1 MFGIAHNLS
10 NTVFDTEHYSLYLSS
25 VEKILDMSGRVINA
39 YKYDAFGK
47 TTYREERVR
56 NLFKYAGQLGV
67 IADEELVEIYMMRS
81 RHYDAK
87 HGRFISIDPIGE

>member
-1 MFGIAHNLS
+1 MIF
-10 NTVFDTEHYSLYLSS
+10 SS
-25 VEKILDMSGRVINA
+25 VEKMLDMNGRVINA

-47 TTYREERVR
+47 TMYREERVR

-67 IADEELVEIYMMRS
+67 MADDELSEVYMMRS

-87 HGRFISIDPIGE
+87 HGRFISSDPIGMLLIVKLRVI